1 MKIWNTLVWNKITG
15 EPWTITENALHTIL
29 EVATRTNES
38 PEAVAAKLGREL
50 QNTYHVTERDGVAI
64 IPVTGPLFRYAN
76 IFTSISG
83 ASSYEL
89 IAKDFIASLE
99 NPQIKAIIFDIDS
112 PGGEVNGVA
121 ELASMI
127 FDARGAKP
135 IIAYASGDAASG
147 AYWVAS
153 AADEIVVSETSALG
167 SIGVVGIYRGKSDR
181 ESSASVEIVSS
192 QSPHKRLDPATDE
205 GKAKLQHRIDSMADV
220 FINSVARNR
229 NITAEDVQSNFG
241 GGDVMI
247 GGLAVNAGLADRIGS
262 LERLITELSQD
273 DETSPQIE
281 GFLVSKPPQTKKEK
295 TPMTKET
302 LNLET
307 LSKDHPDLL
316 ATIQQDSAKKE
327 RERFK
332 DILSCEHAAGREQLA
347 QEIALST
354 EISAMDANHLL
365 ANAPKEE
372 TKATNSFERVMAG
385 VPNPEITPDADEQES
400 DIEAVASRIAS
411 AT

>member
-1 MKIWNTLVWNKITG
+1 MRIWNKITG
-15 EPWTITENALHTIL
+15 DPWAITETALHTIL
-29 EVATRTNES
+29 EVAARENES
-38 PEAVAAKLGREL
+38 PEAVAAKLGRDL
-50 QNTYHVTERDGVAI
+50 QNTYHVTMRDGVAI

-89 IAKDFIASLE
+89 IAKDFIASIE
-99 NPQIKAIIFDIDS
+99 NPEVKAIILDIDS

-127 FDARGAKP
+127 FDARGKKP

-167 SIGVVGIYRGKSDR
+167 SIGVVGIYRGKSDK
-181 ESSASVEIVSS
+181 ESAASVEIVSS

-205 GKAKLQHRIDSMADV
+205 GKARLQMRIDSMADV
-220 FINSVARNR
+220 FISSIARNR
-229 NITAEDVQSNFG
+229 KITAEDVQANFG

-247 GGLAVNAGLADRIGS
+247 GGLAVNVGLADRIGS
-262 LERLITELSQD
+262 LERLITELSQN

-281 GFLVSKPPQTKKEK
+281 GFLVSKPPQTQKEK

-327 RERFK
+327 RERLK
-332 DILSCEHAAGREQLA
+332 DILSCEHAVGREQLA

-354 EISAMDANHLL
+354 EISAIDANHLL

-372 TKATNSFERVMAG
+372 EKASTSFERVMAG
-385 VPNPEITPDADEQES
+385 VPNPEITPDPSEQEN
-400 DIEAVASRIAS
+400 DIETVASRIAAS
-411 AT
+411 N

>member
-1 MKIWNTLVWNKITG
+1 MRIWNKITG
-15 EPWTITENALHTIL
+15 DPWAITETALHTIL
-29 EVATRTNES
+29 EVAARENES
-38 PEAVAAKLGREL
+38 PEAVAAKLGRDL
-50 QNTYHVTERDGVAI
+50 QNSYNATERDGVAI

-99 NPQIKAIIFDIDS
+99 NPHIKAIILNIDS

-127 FDARGAKP
+127 FDARGTKP

-167 SIGVVGIYRGKSDR
+167 SIGVVGIYRGKSDK
-181 ESSASVEIVSS
+181 ESAGVVEIVSS

-205 GKAKLQHRIDSMADV
+205 GKARLQTRIDSMADV
-220 FINSVARNR
+220 FISSVARNR
-229 NITAEDVQSNFG
+229 NITATDVQANFG

-262 LERLITELSQD
+262 LERLIAELSQNI
-273 DETSPQIE
+273 EPSPPDQKSSE
-281 GFLVSKPPQTKKEK
+281 GFLISETHQPQKEKPP
-295 TPMTKET
+295 MTTET
-302 LNLET
+302 LTLEAF
-307 LSKDHPDLL
+307 SKDHPDLL
-316 ATIQQDSAKKE
+316 ATIQSNSAKKE
-327 RERFK
+327 RERLK
-332 DILSCEHAAGREQLA
+332 DILSCEHAEGREQLA

-354 EISAMDANHLL
+354 EISAVDASHLL

-372 TKATNSFERVMAG
+372 TTATNSFERVMAS
-385 VPNPEITPDADEQES
+385 VPNPEITPDADES
-400 DIEAVASRIAS
+400 AGDIETVASRIAS

>member
-1 MKIWNTLVWNKITG
+1 MRIWNKITG
-15 EPWTITENALHTIL
+15 DPWAITETALHTIL
-29 EVATRTNES
+29 EVAARENES

-127 FDARGAKP
+127 FDARGTKP

-167 SIGVVGIYRGKSDR
+167 SIGVVGIYRGKSDK
-181 ESSASVEIVSS
+181 ESAASVEIVSS
-192 QSPHKRLDPATDE
+192 QSPHKRLDPLSNE

-247 GGLAVNAGLADRIGS
+247 GGLAVNVGLADRIGS
-262 LERLITELSQD
+262 LERLITELSQN
-273 DETSPQIE
+273 DETSPPENKTSE
-281 GFLVSKPPQTKKEK
+281 GFLVSEPLQPQKEK

-316 ATIQQDSAKKE
+316 ATIQRDCTKKE

-332 DILSCEHAAGREQLA
+332 DILSCEHAVGRAQLA
-347 QEIALST
+347 KEIALST

-372 TKATNSFERVMAG
+372 TKATNSFERVMVG
-385 VPNPEITPDADEQES
+385 VPNPEITPDVDEQES

>member
-1 MKIWNTLVWNKITG
+1 MRIWNKITG
-15 EPWTITENALHTIL
+15 DPWAITETALHTIL
-29 EVATRTNES
+29 EVAARENES

-50 QNTYHVTERDGVAI
+50 QNTYNVTMRDGVAI

-99 NPQIKAIIFDIDS
+99 NPQIKAIILDIDS

-127 FDARGAKP
+127 FDARGTKP

-167 SIGVVGIYRGKSDR
+167 SIGVVGIYRGKSDK
-181 ESSASVEIVSS
+181 ESVASVEIVSS
-192 QSPHKRLDPATDE
+192 QSPHKRLDPLSNE

-220 FINSVARNR
+220 FISSVARNR

-273 DETSPQIE
+273 DDTSPHIE
-281 GFLVSKPPQTKKEK
+281 GFLVSEPLQPQKEK

-316 ATIQQDSAKKE
+316 ATIQRDSTKKE
-327 RERFK
+327 RERLK

-365 ANAPKEE
+365 ANATKEE
-372 TKATNSFERVMAG
+372 TKATNSFDRVMAG
-385 VPNPEITPDADEQES
+385 VPNPEITPDVDEQES